1 MVPIQLILLTSLAGD
16 STSIAAHTLINTDE
30 ATAAKLLEHKFARE
44 LKKHEPTEEQ
54 LSKAVDFVDTVSR
67 PEADEFEGVDSAGD
81 NANDGDSD
89 GDPDGDAPRP
99 SRRKR
104 SRPADAS

>member
-1 MVPIQLILLTSLAGD
+1 MVQLVLLTSLAGD
-16 STSIAAHTLINTDE
+16 STSIASHTLINTDE
-30 ATAAKLLEHKFARE
+30 PTAKKLLDNKFARK
-44 LKKHEPTEEQ
+44 LQKHEPTDEQ
-54 LSKAVDFVDTVSR
+54 LSKAVDFVDTSSN
-67 PEADEFEGVDSAGD
+67 PEADEFDGEDSAGD

-89 GDPDGDAPRP
+89 GDPDGDAPKP

>member
-1 MVPIQLILLTSLAGD
+1 MIQLILLTSLAGD

-30 ATAAKLLEHKFARE
+30 PTAAKLLEHKFARQ

-54 LSKAVDFVDTVSR
+54 LSKAVDFVDTVAT
-67 PEADEFEGVDSAGD
+67 EADEFDGEDSEGD
-81 NANDGDSD
+81 NANDGDAD
-89 GDPDGDAPRP
+89 GDSQEDIKP
-99 SRRKR
+99 RRKR